1 MAFDPTS
8 IATLEVGGSN
18 FKVLDEG
25 SYEFEVD
32 SAEWGQSKKGVPML
46 TVTFVG
52 TDDKSSGATFTDR
65 VVITYPNRKT
75 GKDVIHWNIPM
86 YAHVAG
92 GEKLF
97 PADAK
102 KRAAV
107 LKDFEKW
114 QDAVAK
120 GLIGKKAVLDLE
132 VQEGTPY
139 LDPKTGDEKQGYA
152 SNSVARNGYHW
163 ADTGNTK
170 SASSVVI

>member
-1 MAFDPTS
+1 MAFDPTD
-8 IATLEVGGSN
+8 IATLEVGGSD

-32 SAEWGQSKKGVPML
+32 SAEWGQSRAGVDML

-52 TDDKSSGATFTDR
+52 TDGESSGVNFTDR
-65 VVITYPNRKT
+65 VVMTYERK
-75 GKDVIHWNIPM
+75 KDKKTVLHWNIPM

-97 PADAK
+97 PADVKARVK
-102 KRAAV
+102 V
-107 LKDFEKW
+107 MSDLDKW
-114 QDAVAK
+114 KEAVAK
-120 GLIGKKAVLDLE
+120 GLIGKKVTLDL
-132 VQEGTPY
+132 VKVPGRTY
-139 LDPKTGDEKQGYA
+139 LDPKTGEEKMGYE
-152 SNSVARNGYHW
+152 SNNVDRNGYHW